1 VYNSEKYLHRCLLSV
16 LNQTLSDIE
25 IIIINDG
32 STDKSL
38 NIINFYQEKDSRII
52 VINQENKGL
61 SASRNL
67 GIKVSSSEIVSFIDS
82 DDEIKLNMLE
92 IMYSNMIAEKA
103 DIVHTLATSII
114 NNQSIIHKSLNI
126 NDINFNMFKEILNFN
141 ALSCIPV
148 NLYQKRIFIDNNI
161 FFPENQYYED
171 SATSFKLFYYAK
183 NIAIINE
190 SFYIYYH
197 NIPDSITSSYSTKH
211 LLDLMLSLSQT
222 KEFLLKNNIFD
233 IYKYDFFRK
242 VEKTINGFSNSFA
255 LNIKDKDLK
264 IKTIS
269 QLWTFFK
276 NNNYFD
282 IPYNLRYQLLFNSI
296 CSLDKFSKE
305 NILNHFEQL
314 NDSLNINEI
323 YKLSL
328 TNREELLIDYIVKK
342 EIKSLYVYG
351 VGEVFNLLKVK
362 VTNLNIN
369 ILGIIDGNND
379 IKIKKY
385 KKITLNN
392 ILENDTNPINI
403 LVASFGS
410 YNEINDTILQV
421 SKIYQKE
428 ITIIS
433 LKQVIEYRCKNK
445 GKEIKNEI

>member
-1 VYNSEKYLHRCLLSV
+1 
-16 LNQTLSDIE
+16 
-25 IIIINDG
+25 
-32 STDKSL
+32 
-38 NIINFYQEKDSRII
+38 
-52 VINQENKGL
+52 
-61 SASRNL
+61 
-67 GIKVSSSEIVSFIDS
+67 
-82 DDEIKLNMLE
+82 
-92 IMYSNMIAEKA
+92 
-103 DIVHTLATSII
+103 
-114 NNQSIIHKSLNI
+114 
-126 NDINFNMFKEILNFN
+126 
-141 ALSCIPV
+141 
-148 NLYQKRIFIDNNI
+148 
-161 FFPENQYYED
+161 
-171 SATSFKLFYYAK
+171 
-183 NIAIINE
+183 
-190 SFYIYYH
+190 
-197 NIPDSITSSYSTKH
+197 
-211 LLDLMLSLSQT
+211 MLSLSQT

>member
-1 VYNSEKYLHRCLLSV
+1 MYNSEKYLHRCLLSV